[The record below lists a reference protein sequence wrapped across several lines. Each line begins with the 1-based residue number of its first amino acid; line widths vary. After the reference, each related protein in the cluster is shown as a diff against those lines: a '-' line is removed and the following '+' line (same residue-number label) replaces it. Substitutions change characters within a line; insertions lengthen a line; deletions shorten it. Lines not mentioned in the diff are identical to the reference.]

1 MADPGWAGLRWPGA
15 TVVILASGQ
24 SLTSKDCGQVH
35 AWRLDGENKHVIA
48 INTTFRLAPWADV
61 LYGCDAPWWLVGDA
75 ESARKGFSSFHQ
87 EAMAMSSGQLWTQDA
102 RAHRDLGI
110 RLIVSQMLPGLGKRP
125 GVIHQGGNGG
135 YQAINLAYQAG
146 AAKIILL
153 GFDMHGTHWHGKY
166 ANGLPNASRQLFS
179 TWIANFDQLAV
190 DLAKEGV
197 VVKNC
202 TRDTRLTCFEKA
214 DLSAQLE

>member
-1 MADPGWAGLRWPGA
+1 MTDPGWPGLRWPGA

-24 SLTSKDCGQVH
+24 SLTTQDCGQVH
-35 AWRLDGENKHVIA
+35 AWRLDGENKRVIA
-48 INTTFRLAPWADV
+48 INTTFRMAPWADV
-61 LYGCDAPWWLVGDA
+61 LYACDATWWNLYIDEVR
-75 ESARKGFSSFHQ
+75 STFH
-87 EAMAMSSGQLWTQDA
+87 GQFWTQDA
-102 RAHRDLGI
+102 RAHRDLGVRMI
-110 RLIVSQMLPGLGKRP
+110 ASQMLPGLGKRP

-135 YQAINLAYQAG
+135 YQAINLAYHSG

-166 ANGLPNASRQLFS
+166 DNGLPNASRQLFG

-197 VVKNC
+197 LVKNC

>member
-1 MADPGWAGLRWPGA
+1 MADPGWEGLRWPGA

-24 SLTSKDCGQVH
+24 SLTAGDADAVRAWH
-35 AWRLDGENKHVIA
+35 ACEPEQCATRRVIV

-61 LYGCDAPWWLVGDA
+61 LYACDATWWNLYIGEVRSVFG
-75 ESARKGFSSFHQ
+75 
-87 EAMAMSSGQLWTQDA
+87 GQLWTQDA
-102 RAHRDLGI
+102 RAHRDHGV
-110 RLIVSQMLPGLGKRP
+110 RLIASQDLPGLGKRP
-125 GVIHQGGNGG
+125 GVLHQGGNGG
-135 YQAINLAYQAG
+135 YQSINLAYQAG

-153 GFDMHGTHWHGKY
+153 GMDMHGTHWHGKY
-166 ANGLPNASRQLFS
+166 DNGLPNASRNLFL
-179 TWIANFDQLAV
+179 TWIANFDRLAL

-197 VVKNC
+197 LVFNC